1 MESIMLLTTFFK
13 SSFGSIGVLKGIGV
27 VLFLGTEEVI
37 SIVDVGSR
45 PEGSKTVGMA
55 YKVGDSLGGAVPSA
69 VGARTEED
77 LGVNDVLF
85 F

>member
-1 MESIMLLTTFFK
+1 M
-13 SSFGSIGVLKGIGV
+13 

-45 PEGSKTVGMA
+45 PEGSRTVGLA
-55 YKVGDSLGGAVPSA
+55 YKVGDSLGGAVPPA
-69 VGARTEED
+69 VGTRTEED
-77 LGVNDVLF
+77 LGVNNVLF